1 MNILTVTFVLLFL
14 VKYSFSRAQIDYACP
29 GTYCQCALL
38 PNRLDAVQL
47 FCLLPAIR
55 EDFFDVASIPANYTT
70 WLTISCQADLFT
82 SHLTNE
88 TFSHLKNLEELLITD
103 CVFPTIPRNA
113 FSGLKVL
120 KHLNITR
127 NDENPKPTIPEQ
139 GFLNGLDNLEVL
151 DMPMAKIQNVPDGSF
166 CTLRNLKLIE
176 LALNGASIA
185 NGFKCHLNSTE
196 DSLLPN
202 VTYLNLNSNCAKE
215 VIKDFKRIVP
225 NVQTLGLAANDIRSL
240 ANGTFQGLLHL
251 KRLYLYNNPLVKLPN
266 NIFDD
271 LTSLGILSLE
281 NTSLS
286 TLNPDIFKY
295 NPVLWLIILAN
306 NMLDDTVFHGH
317 NGGILHHTPH
327 LQLLDLSSN
336 KISNISNLFSNTP
349 YLVQLDLGSNDIK
362 QIPNGAFENLNMLQ
376 LLNLSRNPFEP
387 GELTRGT
394 LSGLQQLEILDLT
407 GCHLSTI
414 PDDTFRETIK
424 LTRLYLA
431 KNHLTRSVKSIGSLS
446 SLQSLDLNGNKL
458 TTIDRNDYNGL
469 ASLTFLFM
477 KYNEIKYIPKGWL
490 QRCPNVQ
497 EIYMEGNGIEEV
509 EFGAFDGLNNMK
521 ILDLSNNSITD
532 ISFVLYFLPNLQ
544 YIFLNDNKITSINK
558 WTFPLSAKVVF
569 LQFNQIS
576 DIAVGTFSDLSELHV
591 VHLEYN
597 RLAKILK
604 GQIRVFPNLFYRPH
618 FYLAGNL
625 ITCDCLMSWI
635 LTVSSL

>member
-29 GTYCQCALL
+29 STYCYCSLS
-38 PNRLDAVQL
+38 PNRLDAVRL
-47 FCLLPAIR
+47 VCLPPIIR
-55 EDFFDVASIPANYTT
+55 EHFFDVASIPANYTT
-70 WLTISCQADLFT
+70 WLTISCQVDLLT

-88 TFSHLKNLEELLITD
+88 TFSHLKNLEELLITN
-103 CVFPTIPRNA
+103 CVIPTIPRNA
-113 FSGLKVL
+113 FLGLKVL

-127 NDENPKPTIPEQ
+127 NDENSTPTIPEQ

-151 DMPMAKIQNVPDGSF
+151 NVPMAKIQNVPDGSF
-166 CTLRNLKLIE
+166 CTLRNLKHIGLE
-176 LALNGASIA
+176 LNGASVA

-202 VTYLNLNSNCAKE
+202 VTYLNLNSNGAKE

-225 NVQTLGLAANDIRSL
+225 NVQTLGLAANGIRSL

-266 NIFDD
+266 NIFDE
-271 LTSLGILSLE
+271 LTSLEILSLE

-286 TLNPDIFKY
+286 TLNSDILKY
-295 NPVLWLIILAN
+295 NSVLRLIILSS
-306 NMLDDTVFHGH
+306 NMLDDKVFHGH

-327 LQLLDLSSN
+327 LQLLDLSFN

-349 YLVQLDLGSNDIK
+349 YLVLLGLSSNDIK
-362 QIPNGAFENLNMLQ
+362 QIPNEAFENLNMLQ
-376 LLNLSRNPFEP
+376 FLNLSRNPFES
-387 GELTRGT
+387 GELTRMS

-414 PDDTFRETIK
+414 PDDTFQETRK
-424 LTRLYLA
+424 LTHLYLA

-446 SLQSLDLNGNKL
+446 SLQLLDLNENKL
-458 TTIDRNDYNGL
+458 TTTDRNDFSGL

-490 QRCPNVQ
+490 QGCPNVQ
-497 EIYMEGNGIEEV
+497 EIHMEGNGIEEV
-509 EFGAFDGLNNMK
+509 EFGAFDGLNNLK

-532 ISFVLYFLPNLQ
+532 IAIVLYFLPNLQ
-544 YIFLNDNKITSINK
+544 YIFLNDNKITSVNK

-576 DIAVGTFSDLSELHV
+576 RIAVGTFSELRDLQV

-604 GQIRVFPNLFYRPH
+604 GQIRVFPTLFYSPH

-625 ITCDCLMSWI
+625 IICDCLMSWI